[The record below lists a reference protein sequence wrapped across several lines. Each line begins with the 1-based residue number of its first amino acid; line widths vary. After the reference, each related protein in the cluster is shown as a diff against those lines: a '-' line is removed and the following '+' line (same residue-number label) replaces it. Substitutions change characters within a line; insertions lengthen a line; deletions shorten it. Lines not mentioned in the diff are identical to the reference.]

1 VNFISSGSN
10 SFYNGLNV
18 HVKRAFRNGFTAQAV
33 YTFSKA
39 IDDADTLT
47 NAQNY
52 LDVANRALDK
62 GLAGFDVTHRLSL
75 NSIWE
80 VPILKG
86 RKGFAAAVLAGWQ
99 LSGFAIF
106 QSGYP
111 FTVSNS
117 ANPAGDYNADGTA
130 GDRPNAPLSPL
141 PQSGFSRAQLL
152 GGIFP
157 ASAFPIPAPGTDG
170 TLGRN
175 TFRGPGFAEV
185 DLSLGK
191 RFTITE
197 RLHLAV
203 RIDSYNALNHVNL
216 NTPVSDLSSS
226 TFGKSTSAL
235 LPRQYQGGARVE
247 F

>member
-1 VNFISSGSN
+1 LYKEFEPEEM
-10 SFYNGLNV
+10 
-18 HVKRAFRNGFTAQAV
+18 FTMQAV
-33 YTFSKA
+33 YTFRKA

-52 LDVANRALDK
+52 LDVAHRALDK

-75 NSIWE
+75 NCVWE
-80 VPILKG
+80 VPLLKG
-86 RKGFAAAVLAGWQ
+86 RKGLAAAVLSGWQ
-99 LSGFAIF
+99 LSGFGIF

-117 ANPAGDYNADGTA
+117 ANPAGDYNMDGTA
-130 GDRPNAPLSPL
+130 GDRPNARVASL

-152 GGIFP
+152 SGIFP

-191 RFTITE
+191 RFNITE
-197 RLHLAV
+197 RLHLAF
-203 RIDSYNALNHVNL
+203 RSDSYNVLNHVNL
-216 NTPVSDLSSS
+216 NTPASDLSSS
-226 TFGKSTSAL
+226 NFGKSTSAL
-235 LPRQYQGGARVE
+235 LPRLYQGGVRLE